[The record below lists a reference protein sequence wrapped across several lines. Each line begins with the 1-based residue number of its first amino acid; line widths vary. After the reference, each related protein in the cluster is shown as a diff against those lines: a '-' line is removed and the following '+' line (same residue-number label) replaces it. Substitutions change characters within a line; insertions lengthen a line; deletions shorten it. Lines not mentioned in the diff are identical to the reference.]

1 MSNKKRLIETTDTIL
16 VENNKGEE
24 VELTGTFR
32 DGYAILTDE
41 EGKTAIMT
49 YPKYDDLSASKIRS
63 IEEYTSREL
72 EEYFEIA
79 LKYGKIDDKES
90 IKEEAKNVIRKKID
104 YINVQISD
112 KEKVVITDNI
122 DFSTSINGTAQTFA
136 PLELMW
142 QDSDSFVVYGLFND
156 EEATTVINVKY
167 DFLSFETV
175 LINWLFNNIEKYI

>member
-49 YPKYDDLSASKIRS
+49 YPKYDELSVSKIRS
-63 IEEYTSREL
+63 IEEYTDRDL

-79 LKYGKIDDKES
+79 LKYGKVNDIAMIQD
-90 IKEEAKNVIRKKID
+90 EAKKVLVMKID
-104 YINVQISD
+104 YINARLSSKNEII
-112 KEKVVITDNI
+112 ITDNVDLTI
-122 DFSTSINGTAQTFA
+122 SVNGTKQTFA
-136 PLELMW
+136 PLKVQW
-142 QDSDSFVVYGLFND
+142 QDYDSFVAYGLFND
-156 EEATTVINVKY
+156 EEATTVINVNY
-167 DFLSFETV
+167 EFFGFESV
-175 LINWLFNNIEKYI
+175 IIDWLFNSIEKYI